1 MIDQVTVRYMKFISH
16 NQSKSWC
23 EENGIH
29 YRSLRTAVSICQ
41 QLESALQSI
50 HLPKDL
56 IADDVITE
64 LQTCIAEGC
73 VLFLARRCAN
83 NCYRTLVDLH
93 ERGGTRI
100 GELHPSSA
108 LVSSDHYPQ
117 YIVYQEVSERPE
129 QSMNREL

>member
-1 MIDQVTVRYMKFISH
+1 MLRYMKFISH
-16 NQSKSWC
+16 RQSKSWC

-41 QLESALQSI
+41 QLESALNNTN
-50 HLPKDL
+50 LPKDQ
-56 IADDVITE
+56 IADDVIAA
-64 LQTCIAEGC
+64 LQICIAEGC
-73 VLFLARRCAN
+73 VLSLARRCAN

-117 YIVYQEVSERPE
+117 YIVYQEVGNWLNIVIS
-129 QSMNREL
+129 QLDFTFYF